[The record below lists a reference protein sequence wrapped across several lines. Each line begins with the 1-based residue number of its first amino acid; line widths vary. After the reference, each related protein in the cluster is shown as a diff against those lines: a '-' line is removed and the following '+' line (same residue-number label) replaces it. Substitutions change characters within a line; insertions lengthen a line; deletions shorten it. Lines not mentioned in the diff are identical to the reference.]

1 MQRRSFVRDALTGTT
16 SLDRFTVETA
26 HLYTVNRISNQVDF
40 DKVFSGNVWKNKHT
54 TKTFL
59 KLLQKLKSLSVPR
72 LSLSSLPGGVN
83 WKTWRY
89 DDSFLK

>member
-59 KLLQKLKSLSVPR
+59 KLLQKLKSLSFPR

-83 WKTWRY
+83 
-89 DDSFLK
+89 